1 MRNHAKQPPLDA
13 STRRRLWALG
23 AIFTLS
29 LAACGGD
36 AKDNRLA
43 ANDTG
48 INARDRD
55 GKTVTPM
62 DQSESAADRA
72 VTQKIRQA
80 LVADDSLSTDAKNVK
95 IVTNGGAVTLRG
107 PVDSASERATVESKA
122 RAVAGSAT
130 VQNQLEVARR

>member
-1 MRNHAKQPPLDA
+1 MRTRSATYPPLDA
-13 STRRRLWALG
+13 PTRRRLWALG
-23 AIFTLS
+23 AVLTLS
-29 LAACGGD
+29 LAACGSEPND
-36 AKDNRLA
+36 RTA
-43 ANDTG
+43 ANTAV
-48 INARDRD
+48 NARDRD

-62 DQSESAADRA
+62 DQSESASDRD

-107 PVDSASERATVESKA
+107 PVDSAAERATIESKA
-122 RAVAGSAT
+122 RAVSGATT